1 MIPVEIKKISYHP
14 SSRNYAV
21 ILNEI
26 GGERHLP
33 VVVGSFEAQ
42 SIALAIEV
50 ADTPRPLTHDLI
62 CNIFDKINY
71 QLKAVK
77 IDNISNGI
85 FYATMELSSNK
96 SGQINIDARPSDAIA
111 IAIRLQTPIFVSED
125 VMNDEGVTKLNII
138 SHKNRINK
146 DQLLLKK
153 LKKRLEEA
161 IKLHEKIF
169 LKELEKTPLR
179 KQVVIEKSIHFAKK
193 KHTKG
198 GKRRSKKKDARKTQE
213 KDA

>member
-21 ILNEI
+21 ILNEV

-96 SGQINIDARPSDAIA
+96 LGQIDIDARPSDAIA

-125 VMNDEGVTKLNII
+125 VMNEEGVTKLNII
-138 SHKNRINK
+138 SHKNSINK

-161 IKLHEKIF
+161 IKKEKYEEAA
-169 LKELEKTPLR
+169 KLR
-179 KQVVIEKSIHFAKK
+179 DQIIKIES
-193 KHTKG
+193 
-198 GKRRSKKKDARKTQE
+198 
-213 KDA
+213 